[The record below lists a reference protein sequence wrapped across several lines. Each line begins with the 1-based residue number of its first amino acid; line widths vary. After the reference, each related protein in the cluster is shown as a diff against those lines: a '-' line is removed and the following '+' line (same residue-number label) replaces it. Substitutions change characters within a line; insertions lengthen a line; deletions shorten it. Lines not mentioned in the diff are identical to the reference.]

1 MKTIDYEYQLPENLI
16 AQFPSE
22 KRDDCR
28 LIFLKRTSQSIEHHR
43 FGELPGLLRAGD
55 RLILNNTKV
64 LPARMYVRKDTGAR
78 IEFFFTTRINQ
89 YTWKALTKPA
99 RHAQA
104 GITVYLEKD
113 PSIRLQINKINQ
125 DGTREVSLKESGRI
139 KVESVEEL
147 QLRFGE
153 MPLPHYIK
161 RSPVEI
167 DNSAY
172 QTVFAQTPGAIASPT
187 AGLHFTENLID
198 RLKEKGIDFTY
209 LTLHVGIGTFRPVVA
224 DDPRNHPMHEE
235 QFDLS
240 AAAVDEM
247 QRTKR
252 NGGRNIAVGTT
263 VVRTLEHCSSGA
275 GIPVASR
282 GSTRLLILPGFAFK
296 AIDGMITNF
305 HVPRSTLLML
315 VCAFAGTDF
324 TLEAYREAI
333 RERYRF
339 FSYGDAMLVL

>member
-1 MKTIDYEYQLPENLI
+1 MRTIDYEYHLPENLI
-16 AQFPSE
+16 AQFPTE

-28 LIFLKRTSQSIEHHR
+28 LICLKRITRSIEHRR
-43 FGELPGLLRAGD
+43 FDELPGLLQAGD

-64 LPARMYVRKDTGAR
+64 LPARVFVRKKTGVR
-78 IEFFFTTRINQ
+78 IEFFFTTRIDQ

-99 RHAQA
+99 RHAQE
-104 GITVYLEKD
+104 GKSVYLEKD
-113 PSIRLQINKINQ
+113 PSISLKINKINQ
-125 DGTREVSLKESGRI
+125 DGTREVSLEESCRI
-139 KVESVEEL
+139 GVESIEEL

-153 MPLPHYIK
+153 IPLPHYIK

-167 DNSAY
+167 DKNAY
-172 QTVFAQTPGAIASPT
+172 QTVFAQNPGAVASPT
-187 AGLHFTENLID
+187 AGLHFTENLIN

-209 LTLHVGIGTFRPVVA
+209 LTLHVGIGTFRPVDT

-235 QFDLS
+235 QFVLTAQ
-240 AAAVDEM
+240 AAEEM
-247 QRTKR
+247 QRTKK

-263 VVRTLEHCSSGA
+263 VVRTLEHCSNGA
-275 GIPVASR
+275 GIPVASS
-282 GSTRLLILPGFAFK
+282 GSTRLLILPGFTFK
-296 AIDGMITNF
+296 AIDGIITNF

-324 TLEAYREAI
+324 TLEAYQEAI

-339 FSYGDAMLVL
+339 FSYGDAMLIL